1 MLLGSAAACVY
12 FGSHIVT
19 GRHGLEARWRYVERA
34 ELLRAEVGA
43 LERERTRLR
52 REVTSLSG
60 DFADPDL
67 VEEVAR
73 EVLGFGRPGDIVVL
87 RQAERR

>member
-1 MLLGSAAACVY
+1 MY

-19 GRHGLEARWRYVERA
+19 GRHGLEARWRYIERA

-43 LERERTRLR
+43 LERERARLR
-52 REVTSLSG
+52 REVISLSA
-60 DFADPDL
+60 DLADPDM

-87 RQAERR
+87 PQVER